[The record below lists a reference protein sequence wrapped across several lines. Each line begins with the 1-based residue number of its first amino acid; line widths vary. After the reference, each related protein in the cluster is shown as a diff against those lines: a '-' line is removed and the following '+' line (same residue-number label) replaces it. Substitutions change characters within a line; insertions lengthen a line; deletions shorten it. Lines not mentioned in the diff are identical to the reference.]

1 MRDERIL
8 DLLITY
14 LREGNVADPV
24 ISLFADLGD
33 PRGIPVLR
41 DYITEL
47 EASDPEEGCCAAGA
61 TTTWTRPAPPSPGS
75 IPTVSER
82 GHSVSVFG
90 RLALAFS

>member
-47 EASDPEEGCCAAGA
+47 EASDPEEGVLRRRRDHYLDKAR
-61 TTTWTRPAPPSPGS
+61 T
-75 IPTVSER
+75 
-82 GHSVSVFG
+82 
-90 RLALAFS
+90 ALARLDPDCE